1 MRLTRVKYFSQIIQL
16 INGKV
21 EKVEIKTREC
31 DSGVCLLYELREKSG
46 AFDANRNNFPS
57 ARRHRHIYQLTSAL
71 NASIQ

>member
-1 MRLTRVKYFSQIIQL
+1 MQL

-21 EKVEIKTREC
+21 EIKTRMS

-46 AFDANRNNFPS
+46 AFDANNFPS
-57 ARRHRHIYQLTSAL
+57 ARRHRHIYQLTIAL